1 LSYCAEEVR
10 RHDRDRFL
18 TALAAPAD
26 KREALFALY
35 AFNIEISKIR
45 EIVSETML
53 GSIRLQWWRE
63 AIAGIYGE
71 GAIRKHAVVEALLE
85 SVRAHPL
92 SRRHFD
98 VLIDGRELDL
108 EELPPADIRA
118 LLDYTDA
125 TSGALVLLAM
135 EALAGALEEA
145 ETEAGRAVGR
155 AWALIGLLRAMPYR
169 LQRGRIDLPVS
180 LADKHSVDRRQML
193 NLKPSPELAAAA
205 EELAGLARRELSA
218 ARALRRQVRGPAR
231 AALLPAALA
240 DGYLR
245 RLARVDHNV
254 FDRRLADPPG
264 LASLRLAY
272 RSTIGR
278 Y

>member
-1 LSYCAEEVR
+1 
-10 RHDRDRFL
+10 
-18 TALAAPAD
+18 
-26 KREALFALY
+26 
-35 AFNIEISKIR
+35 
-45 EIVSETML
+45 
-53 GSIRLQWWRE
+53 
-63 AIAGIYGE
+63 
-71 GAIRKHAVVEALLE
+71 
-85 SVRAHPL
+85 
-92 SRRHFD
+92 
-98 VLIDGRELDL
+98 
-108 EELPPADIRA
+108 LPPADIQA

-145 ETEAGRAVGR
+145 ETEAGRGVGR

-169 LQRGRIDLPVS
+169 LQRGRIDLPAS
-180 LADKHSVDRRQML
+180 LAEKHRVDRRQML

-205 EELAGLARRELSA
+205 KELAGLARRELSA
-218 ARALRRQVRGPAR
+218 ARALRRQVRRPAR

-254 FDRRLADPPG
+254 FDRRLGDPPG